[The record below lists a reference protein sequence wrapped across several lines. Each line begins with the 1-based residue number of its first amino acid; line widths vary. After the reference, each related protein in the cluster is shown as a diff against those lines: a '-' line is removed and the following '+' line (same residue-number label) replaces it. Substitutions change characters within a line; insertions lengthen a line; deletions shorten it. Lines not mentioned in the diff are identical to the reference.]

1 MAVTKPQVSV
11 VLPTHNRAPLL
22 ARAIRSVLAQTYR
35 QLELIVVDDASTDAT
50 PDVVRSF
57 KDPRVRY
64 LRLDRNRRVAAAR
77 NAGIREAA
85 GDIVAFL
92 DDDDFWLIQKL
103 ERQLPAL
110 VGAAPEVGLNLCGHI
125 SLDPGRARYIGG
137 ADAFA
142 GMDFASG
149 FSWNFGLIA
158 TPGWL
163 ARKRF
168 LVEAGLFDE
177 RLRIW
182 EDWELALR
190 LRDICRFE
198 HLDEALFVQDRR
210 RQVDA
215 GSWDHAP
222 AFADSMALITERHA
236 GRWSSRPEVRARHDF
251 IVGRGRLVFGARAEA
266 RRWLVRAVRTDPPNV
281 KALVLLVLS
290 WLPAGGAL
298 AGIAVAARAHLRAL
312 VAKARL

>member
-1 MAVTKPQVSV
+1 MRRPLVSV

-35 QLELIVVDDASTDAT
+35 EFELLVIDDASTDAT

-57 KDPRVRY
+57 GDPRVRY
-64 LRLDRNRRVAAAR
+64 LRLDPNRRVAGAR

-85 GDIVAFL
+85 GDVVAFL

-110 VGAAPEVGLNLCGHI
+110 LAAAPDVGLNFCGHI
-125 SLDPGRARYIGG
+125 SLDPDRARYIGG

-142 GMDFASG
+142 GMDFEAG
-149 FSWNFGLIA
+149 FSWRFGLIA

-163 ARKRF
+163 ARKSF
-168 LVEAGLFDE
+168 LVQAGLFDE

-210 RQVDA
+210 RHLDK
-215 GSWDHAP
+215 GSWDYAP
-222 AFADSMALITERHA
+222 AFADSMALIVERHEGRWA
-236 GRWSSRPEVRARHDF
+236 GRPDVRARHDV
-251 IVGRGRLVFGARAEA
+251 IVGRGRLLFGMPAEA
-266 RRWLVRAVRTDPPNV
+266 RRWLARAVRTEPGNA
-281 KALVLLVLS
+281 KARVLLALS
-290 WLPAGGAL
+290 YLGPAGSAL
-298 AGIAVAARAHLRAL
+298 AGLVARARARWHAL